1 VKILSFKPG
10 HDGSVSYLKDGVLQ
24 YSLEAERDSFPR
36 YSHVTP
42 SVVVEAMERTGEIP
56 DVVCLSGWLKGVHS
70 FGPILATGYF
80 GWDSNY
86 VETRKM
92 NLFGKEVDFFSSSHE
107 RSHLFSSLGMS
118 TVPVD
123 QPCYA
128 LVWEG
133 SIGSFY
139 EMSPQGDVK
148 LIVEVLEH
156 PGNKYQYGF
165 PLANPKVPDEE
176 PMFKFE
182 YAGKVMALA
191 GYADNSPLSQDEID
205 YIDYILKRQAVILRT
220 PKSTMRSSPFY
231 NIGVESQKFKNL
243 AARMQ
248 DAIFDRF
255 YEAARKHLRNGYP
268 LLVSGGCG
276 LNCDWNSK
284 WRECGLFSSV
294 FVPPITSDA
303 GSAVGTAVDA
313 HRHFTGETRIEWSV
327 YAGNEFY
334 MDTDNPEG
342 FTVHPLDYDDVACRL
357 DGGAILAWVHGRY
370 EIGPRALGNRSL
382 LASPFDAEVKDKL
395 NKIKQRED
403 YRPIAPVCI
412 EEDVSTHFDWQ
423 GESPHMLYFQRVTA
437 DNLRAVT
444 HVDGTA
450 RIQTLR
456 RDQNAHLYALLLAFK
471 RRTGYGV
478 LANTSLNFKG
488 RGFINRMSDLAKY
501 SIERGLDGF
510 ALEDRLYLPKQ

>member
-1 VKILSFKPG
+1 MRILSFKSG
-10 HDGSVSYLKDGVLQ
+10 HDGSVSYLRDGVLQ

-36 YSHVTP
+36 YSDVNP
-42 SVVVEAMERTGEIP
+42 AVVVEAMERTGEIP
-56 DVVCLSGWLKGVHS
+56 DVVCLSGWIKGFHS
-70 FGPILATGYF
+70 IEPPLAAGYF

-107 RSHLFSSLGMS
+107 RSHLFSSFGMS
-118 TVPVD
+118 AIPED

-133 SIGSFY
+133 NIGSFY

-148 LIVEVLEH
+148 LLVEVLED
-156 PGNKYQYGF
+156 PGNKYQYCF
-165 PLANPKVPDEE
+165 PLSNPKVPDEE
-176 PMFKFE
+176 LMFKFE

-191 GYADNSPLSQDEID
+191 GYADGSPLSQDEIAF
-205 YIDYILKRQAVILRT
+205 IDYIIDRKSVILRT
-220 PKSTMRSSPFY
+220 PKSTMHSSPYY

-243 AARMQ
+243 AARMS
-248 DAIFDRF
+248 DAIFNRF
-255 YEAARKHLRNGYP
+255 YVAAKEHLKEGYP
-268 LLVSGGCG
+268 LLISGGCG

-294 FVPPITSDA
+294 FVPPVTSDS
-303 GSAVGTAVDA
+303 GSAIGTAIDA

-327 YAGNEFY
+327 YAGSEFQ
-334 MDTDNPEG
+334 MDCESPEG
-342 FTVHPLDYDDVACRL
+342 FTISPLDYDDVARRL
-357 DGGAILAWVHGRY
+357 DDGAVLAWVHGRY

-382 LASPFDAEVKDKL
+382 LASPFAAEMKDRL

-403 YRPIAPVCI
+403 YRPIAPVCL
-412 EEDVSTHFDWQ
+412 EEEVSQYFDWE
-423 GESPHMLYFQRVTA
+423 GESPHMLYFQQVIA
-437 DNLRAVT
+437 DSLRAVT
-444 HVDGTA
+444 HADGTA
-450 RIQTLR
+450 RIQTVR
-456 RDQNAHLYALLLAFK
+456 RDQNAHLCTLLQSFK

-488 RGFINRMSDLAKY
+488 RGFINRLSDLAKY
-501 SIERGLDGF
+501 SIEHGLDGF
-510 ALEDRLYLPKQ
+510 VVEDTLYLPK